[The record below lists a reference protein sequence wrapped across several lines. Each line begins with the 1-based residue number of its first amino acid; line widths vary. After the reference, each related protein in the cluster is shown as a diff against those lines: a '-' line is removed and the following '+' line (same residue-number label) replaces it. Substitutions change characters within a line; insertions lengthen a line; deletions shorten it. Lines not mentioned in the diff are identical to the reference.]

1 MLQPYTQPYLDI
13 VHLNGKYMKHSKF
26 LLLNVWDFVKAAVI
40 SVITYAAGLL
50 EEALMSHNFDYVFIL
65 KGCGFALVSFLA
77 HQAILNKN
85 GHYGPDVKEPEKP
98 EDPEKSESNN
108 LKVEDM
114 PVQDPNPPQGGGK
127 P

>member
-1 MLQPYTQPYLDI
+1 
-13 VHLNGKYMKHSKF
+13 MKHSKF
-26 LLLNVWDFVKAAVI
+26 LWLNVWDFVKAAVI
-40 SVITYAAGLL
+40 SVITCAAGLL
-50 EEALMSHNFDYVFIL
+50 EEALISHNFDYIFIL
-65 KGCGFALVSFLA
+65 KGCGFALVSFLV

-85 GHYGPDVKEPEKP
+85 GHYGPDIKEPEK
-98 EDPEKSESNN
+98 SENNN